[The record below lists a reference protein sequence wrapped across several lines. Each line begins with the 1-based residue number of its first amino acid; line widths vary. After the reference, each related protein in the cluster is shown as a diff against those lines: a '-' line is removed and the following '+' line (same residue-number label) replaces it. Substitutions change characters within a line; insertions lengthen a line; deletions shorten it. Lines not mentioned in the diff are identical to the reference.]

1 MVIGGLPVD
10 GETFPR
16 YDLRERPYRETLC
29 GTSLRLESMMKS
41 VRGLCSAW
49 LFLCVFACGDKDTV
63 CDGSEKGCDGN
74 VLQECVDGDWE
85 ETDCEAEAMI
95 CHDMGDESHCMAE
108 DMGM

>member
-1 MVIGGLPVD
+1 MGDLGGPFRNLEPMM
-10 GETFPR
+10 
-16 YDLRERPYRETLC
+16 
-29 GTSLRLESMMKS
+29 TSLR
-41 VRGLCSAW
+41 GLCTAW
-49 LFLCVFACGDKDTV
+49 LFLCVVACGDKDTV
-63 CDGSEKGCDGN
+63 CEGSEKGCDGD